1 MSRIVGALK
10 NGVRQLKQNGCICCL
25 PSTASGAAG
34 QVQAELLGI
43 SARSYEDLEHGIN
56 LCSAIVL
63 LRFLSRSGVNAAKLL
78 EELNTLLTSE

>member
-1 MSRIVGALK
+1 MSSSFR
-10 NGVRQLKQNGCICCL
+10 
-25 PSTASGAAG
+25 AARKELDLS
-34 QVQAELLGI
+34 QEKMAELLGI

>member
-1 MSRIVGALK
+1 MITEIEKEQLRKKMSSSFRAARKELALSQEK
-10 NGVRQLKQNGCICCL
+10 M
-25 PSTASGAAG
+25 
-34 QVQAELLGI
+34 AELLGI

>member
-1 MSRIVGALK
+1 MITEIEKEQLRKKMSSSFR
-10 NGVRQLKQNGCICCL
+10 
-25 PSTASGAAG
+25 AARKELDLS
-34 QVQAELLGI
+34 QEKMAELLGI

-56 LCSAIVL
+56 LCSAIVI

>member
-1 MSRIVGALK
+1 MITEIEKEQLRKKMSSS
-10 NGVRQLKQNGCICCL
+10 VR
-25 PSTASGAAG
+25 AARKELDLS
-34 QVQAELLGI
+34 QEKMAELLGI

>member
-1 MSRIVGALK
+1 MITEIEKEQLRKKMSNSFR
-10 NGVRQLKQNGCICCL
+10 
-25 PSTASGAAG
+25 TARKELDLS
-34 QVQAELLGI
+34 QEKMAELLGI

>member
-1 MSRIVGALK
+1 MITETEKEQLRKKMASSFRAARKELALSQEK
-10 NGVRQLKQNGCICCL
+10 M
-25 PSTASGAAG
+25 
-34 QVQAELLGI
+34 AELLGI

>member
-1 MSRIVGALK
+1 MSSSFR
-10 NGVRQLKQNGCICCL
+10 
-25 PSTASGAAG
+25 AARKELDLS
-34 QVQAELLGI
+34 QEKMAELLGI

-78 EELNTLLTSE
+78 EELNTLITSE

>member
-1 MSRIVGALK
+1 MITEIEKEQLRKKMSSSFR
-10 NGVRQLKQNGCICCL
+10 
-25 PSTASGAAG
+25 AARKELDLS
-34 QVQAELLGI
+34 QEKIAELLGI

>member
-1 MSRIVGALK
+1 MITEIEKEQLRKKMSSSFR
-10 NGVRQLKQNGCICCL
+10 
-25 PSTASGAAG
+25 AARKELDLS
-34 QVQAELLGI
+34 QEKMAELLGI

-78 EELNTLLTSE
+78 EELNTL

>member
-1 MSRIVGALK
+1 MITEIEKEQLRKKMSSSFR
-10 NGVRQLKQNGCICCL
+10 
-25 PSTASGAAG
+25 AARKELDLS
-34 QVQAELLGI
+34 QEKMAELLGI

>member
-1 MSRIVGALK
+1 MITEIEKEQLRKKMSSSFR
-10 NGVRQLKQNGCICCL
+10 
-25 PSTASGAAG
+25 AARKELDLS
-34 QVQAELLGI
+34 QEKMAELLGI
-43 SARSYEDLEHGIN
+43 SARSYEDLERGIN